1 VRFDDRDR
9 RRLLVASA
17 LTVAALPA
25 VWLANQGDEGSP
37 RPNVAAVGAAV
48 DDASR
53 PTTHTSVD
61 PMGTVGPQF
70 LDGTAAPADRP
81 QAVAPVVGGADGH
94 VVATATAI
102 FRRNVTD
109 DHRCLFNG
117 VPVGSRVTVVNV
129 DNARSIQCTTVLRPM
144 DQPQDELV
152 MSAAA
157 FAEIADPSAAPIDV
171 EIRQ

>member
-1 VRFDDRDR
+1 
-9 RRLLVASA
+9 
-17 LTVAALPA
+17 
-25 VWLANQGDEGSP
+25 VWLVNQRDPASP

-48 DDASR
+48 DDAALQVA
-53 PTTHTSVD
+53 HTPID
-61 PMGTVGPQF
+61 PMGTVGPQY

-81 QAVAPVVGGADGH
+81 EPVAPVVGTADDR

-102 FRRNVTD
+102 FRRKVTGGT
-109 DHRCLFNG
+109 CLFNG
-117 VPVGSRVTVVNV
+117 VPVGSRVRVVNV
-129 DNARSIQCTTVLRPM
+129 DNDRSIRCTTVLRPM

-171 EIRQ
+171 EIRE